1 MNPSLSRPSSAST
14 LPPHAPSASFP
25 ARSASASPPSKS
37 GKPRSGTSQAGQYD
51 VIGVDMP
58 ESVERMMSQRGVTE
72 SMDRRRL
79 RWLEVKIRIMAYF
92 SARLRGALAAETERR
107 LALEVQLLQQEAQ
120 YLTNAKARE
129 EQMATDLV
137 LSLRTMIGQVSFDVR
152 RDVGQLREL
161 LPDVGRLLSL
171 LSAST
176 GFMHGLIGALQERLQ
191 AKRDVATQ
199 TCAPMEE
206 AWEGILTALMG
217 PGPPPAS
224 LAAAPVSSSSPPSPR
239 LSPSQ
244 LPGAEG
250 RGESAGAE
258 TAAPPGFSPHA
269 LPLTPPTLSPD
280 GSSASLN
287 APPPGASDLS
297 SSADGFRAAPHSPTS
312 ANQPPTTSCPS
323 TASGTVAI
331 AAPAPAAAAAVVPCD
346 LLPSAPPLPLGAVCE
361 TLVRIYLRAE
371 AGAQLLSTFCSPNPA
386 SSAAVAIAPLQST
399 SDESVGGVGGG
410 GPHETVYDAVMSH
423 FQAMSHGAPTASFA
437 LQQLQVIDASPLLLL
452 WVG

>member
-1 MNPSLSRPSSAST
+1 MNPSLSRPSSASA
-14 LPPHAPSASFP
+14 LPLHVPSASLP
-25 ARSASASPPSKS
+25 PPSASASPLLKS
-37 GKPRSGTSQAGQYD
+37 GKQRSGTSQAEQYN
-51 VIGVDMP
+51 VIGVDLP

-92 SARLRGALAAETERR
+92 SAKLRGALAAETERR

-120 YLTNAKARE
+120 YLTDAKARE

-176 GFMHGLIGALQERLQ
+176 GFLHGLIGALQERLQ

-199 TCAPMEE
+199 TCAPLEE

-217 PGPPPAS
+217 PKPPPTS
-224 LAAAPVSSSSPPSPR
+224 LATAPVLSSSPPSPR

-244 LPGAEG
+244 LSGGEG
-250 RGESAGAE
+250 RGESARAE
-258 TAAPPGFSPHA
+258 AAALPGFSPHA
-269 LPLTPPTLSPD
+269 LPLTPPALSPD
-280 GSSASLN
+280 GSSASLQ
-287 APPPGASDLS
+287 APLPGALDS
-297 SSADGFRAAPHSPTS
+297 SPSAGGFGAAPHSPTTD
-312 ANQPPTTSCPS
+312 NQPPTASQPS
-323 TASGTVAI
+323 TASGV
-331 AAPAPAAAAAVVPCD
+331 PAAAAAVVPWD
-346 LLPSAPPLPLGAVCE
+346 LPPSAPPLPLGAVCE

-371 AGAQLLSTFCSPNPA
+371 AGAQLPPTFSSPTPA
-386 SSAAVAIAPLQST
+386 SSAAVAIVPLQPQ
-399 SDESVGGVGGG
+399 SDKSVGGVGGGGGG

-437 LQQLQVIDASPLLLL
+437 LQQLQVIDVSPFLLL
-452 WVG
+452 WVS